1 MRRMTDEVYIDISE
15 EDDIIKC
22 TIKVPAFSRT
32 YQAKIRFN
40 DSAVTQLVRSRGY
53 DLNGFSL
60 EKGGYLHNTDYP
72 DQLMNTWIFRKAAA
86 PKKPT
91 RARKPRAKTST
102 NNK

>member
-1 MRRMTDEVYIDISE
+1 MRRMIDEVYVDISE

-22 TIKVPAFSRT
+22 TIRVPAFSRT

-40 DSAVTQLVRSRGY
+40 DDAVFQLVRSRGY
-53 DLNGFSL
+53 DLTGFSL
-60 EKGGYLHNTDYP
+60 EKGGYLHNTERP
-72 DQLMNTWIFRKAAA
+72 NQLMNTWIFRKSPA

-91 RARKPRAKTST
+91 RTRKPRAKTST